1 MPVNRRYPIAELMEA
16 CRYYYGTTG
25 RRISFEYTLIKGKNS
40 SPADAYRLAGL
51 LNRSLRREGENM
63 PIHVN
68 LIPVNP
74 VRETGLMPPDRAEIS
89 AFASRLE
96 EKGIRATVRRRL
108 GPDIDAACG
117 QLRRASMQKSAEDG
131 GNVT

>member
-1 MPVNRRYPIAELMEA
+1 MPVNRRYPIAELMAA
-16 CRYYYGTTG
+16 CRCYYRTTE

-40 SPADAYRLAGL
+40 SPADARRLAEL
-51 LNRSLRREGENM
+51 LNRSLRQDGLNM

-74 VRETGLMPPDRAEIS
+74 VRETGLMPPDRGEI
-89 AFASRLE
+89 ARFASVLE
-96 EKGIRATVRRRL
+96 ERGIRATVRRRL

-117 QLRRASMQKSAEDG
+117 QLRRAAAKQAQESAE
-131 GNVT
+131 